1 MLVKVR
7 FSAAWRV
14 IRRADMSV
22 WVSFGKIAYDSENK
36 AFGPLLYK
44 NVHFPCQYLAVT
56 IFMQLNEGKKT
67 Y

>member
-1 MLVKVR
+1 
-7 FSAAWRV
+7 
-14 IRRADMSV
+14 MSV